1 MFYKFRYFCRLKS
14 FNKFIMKKIVL
25 LLSATVVLISCSKV
39 GKDEYIISGT
49 ATGVE
54 NGKTIILE
62 TQDAAGMGLIAVDT
76 VKVENGKFEIKG
88 KVTEPSFHMLQL
100 EAASGKI
107 PFILENGEIIIAINK
122 DSINKSKISG
132 TYNND
137 EFSTFNEELVK
148 IQKSLVDFQSK
159 NTQLMNT
166 AQQTKDT
173 VVINK
178 LMSEF
183 GKLQQNVGEAS
194 KKKYNSYAE
203 THPKSFITAL
213 IIQGMMNDPAVDIK
227 KVETLY
233 ASLDESLKTTKP
245 GKAIDAKIKESKL
258 TPKVGPAPAPAGP
271 AAN

>member
-1 MFYKFRYFCRLKS
+1 
-14 FNKFIMKKIVL
+14 MKKIIL

-100 EAASGKI
+100 ESVNGKI
-107 PFILENGEIIIAINK
+107 PFILENGEITVAINK

-137 EFSTFNEELVK
+137 EFSNFNKELEK
-148 IQKSLVDFQSK
+148 IQKGLVDFQMK
-159 NTQLMNT
+159 NTELMNT

-173 VVINK
+173 AVINR
-178 LMSEF
+178 LMKEF
-183 GKLQQNVGEAS
+183 GKLQENVGVVS
-194 KKKYNSYAE
+194 KKKYISYAE

-227 KVETLY
+227 KVEKLY
-233 ASLDESLKTTKP
+233 AGLDESLKTTKP
-245 GKAIDAKIKESKL
+245 GKAIDTKIKETKSA
-258 TPKVGPAPAPAGP
+258 PNAGVAPAPIGP
-271 AAN
+271 GAAN

>member
-1 MFYKFRYFCRLKS
+1 
-14 FNKFIMKKIVL
+14 MKKIIL

-39 GKDEYIISGT
+39 GKNEFIISGT

-62 TQDAAGMGLIAVDT
+62 IQDAVGVLIAVDT

-88 KVTEPSFHMLQL
+88 KVTEPGFHMLQL

-137 EFSTFNEELVK
+137 EFVVFNEELVK
-148 IQKSLVDFQSK
+148 IQKSLVDFQTK
-159 NTQLMNT
+159 NTPMMNA
-166 AQQTKDT
+166 AQQKNDT

-178 LMSEF
+178 LMKEF
-183 GKLQQNVGEAS
+183 GKLQETVGVNT
-194 KKKYNSYAE
+194 KKKYTSYAE
-203 THPKSFITAL
+203 THPKSFISAL
-213 IIQGMMNDPAVDIK
+213 IIQGMMNDPAIEIQ
-227 KVETLY
+227 KVEKLY

-245 GKAIDAKIKESKL
+245 GKAIELKIKESKL
-258 TPKVGPAPAPAGP
+258 TPNAGATAPQPGAAPAPAST
-271 AAN
+271 N

>member
-1 MFYKFRYFCRLKS
+1 
-14 FNKFIMKKIVL
+14 MKKIVL
-25 LLSATVVLISCSKV
+25 LLSATVFLISCSKV

-62 TQDAAGMGLIAVDT
+62 TQDAGGMGLIAVDT

-100 EAASGKI
+100 EAANGKI
-107 PFILENGEIIIAINK
+107 PFILESGEISIVINK

-137 EFSTFNEELVK
+137 EFSVFNKDLEK
-148 IQKSLVDFQSK
+148 IQKSLVDFQTK
-159 NTQLMNT
+159 NTPMMNT

-173 VVINK
+173 AVINK
-178 LMSEF
+178 LMKEF
-183 GKLQQNVGEAS
+183 GKLQEVVGTNT
-194 KKKYNSYAE
+194 KNKYTTYAE

-213 IIQGMMNDPAVDIK
+213 IIQGMMNDPAIDIK
-227 KVETLY
+227 KVEKLY

-245 GKAIDAKIKESKL
+245 GKAIDAKIKEAKSG
-258 TPKVGPAPAPAGP
+258 PSVGPAPAPAAP

>member
-1 MFYKFRYFCRLKS
+1 
-14 FNKFIMKKIVL
+14 MKKIIL

-39 GKDEYIISGT
+39 GKDEFIITGT

-62 TQDAAGMGLIAVDT
+62 TQDAAGGLIAVDT

-88 KVTEPSFHMLQL
+88 KVTEPAFHMLQL
-100 EAASGKI
+100 EAINGKV
-107 PFILENGEIIIAINK
+107 PFILENGEINVVINK

-137 EFSTFNEELVK
+137 EFVVFNEELVT
-148 IQKSLVDFQSK
+148 IQKSLVDFQTK
-159 NTQLMNT
+159 NTPMMNT

-178 LMSEF
+178 LMKEF
-183 GKLQQNVGEAS
+183 GKLQETVGANT
-194 KKKYNSYAE
+194 KKKYTSYAE
-203 THPKSFITAL
+203 THPKSFISAL
-213 IIQGMMNDPAVDIK
+213 IIQGMMNDPAIEIQ
-227 KVETLY
+227 KVEKLY

-245 GKAIDAKIKESKL
+245 GKAIELKIKESKMAP
-258 TPKVGPAPAPAGP
+258 TGGVAPQAGAAPAPS

>member
-1 MFYKFRYFCRLKS
+1 
-14 FNKFIMKKIVL
+14 MKKIIL

-39 GKDEYIISGT
+39 GKDEYIITGT

-88 KVTEPSFHMLQL
+88 KVTEPAFHMLQL
-100 EAASGKI
+100 ESANGKI
-107 PFILENGEIIIAINK
+107 PFILENGEITIVINK

-137 EFSTFNEELVK
+137 EFVVFNEELVK
-148 IQKSLVDFQSK
+148 IQKSLVDFQTK
-159 NTQLMNT
+159 NTPMMNT

-173 VVINK
+173 AVINK
-178 LMSEF
+178 LMKEF
-183 GKLQQNVGEAS
+183 GKLQETVGENT
-194 KKKYNSYAE
+194 KKKYTSYAE
-203 THPKSFITAL
+203 THPKSFISAL
-213 IIQGMMNDPAVDIK
+213 IIQGMMNDPAIDIK
-227 KVETLY
+227 KVEKLY
-233 ASLDESLKTTKP
+233 ASLDESLKATKP
-245 GKAIDAKIKESKL
+245 GKAIDTKIKESKMAP
-258 TPKVGPAPAPAGP
+258 TGGAAPQPGAAPAPA